1 MDGKDY
7 ANTTKRRAGLSGAAV
22 IGLIAV
28 IILGGALAFI
38 GWFATRPHPLPIKSI
53 LDNVRQYDGQAVT
66 VQGTVE
72 NPLNLAGLLKV
83 YELADPTGKITV
95 VTKRGLPTEGQ
106 KIIVS
111 GILKEMFNIA
121 GMSKTVIMEPEEGK
135 K

>member
-1 MDGKDY
+1 MDGKDN
-7 ANTTKRRAGLSGAAV
+7 ANKAERRGGISGAAV
-22 IGLIAV
+22 VGLIAV
-28 IILGGALAFI
+28 IVLGGALAYI
-38 GWFATRPHPLPIKSI
+38 AWLTTLPHPTPIKVI

-72 NPLNLAGLLKV
+72 TPLNLAGLLKV
-83 YELADPTGKITV
+83 YEVTDPTGKITV
-95 VTKRGLPTEGQ
+95 VTKRGLPPAGQ

-121 GMSKTVIMEPEEGK
+121 GISKTVIMEPEEGK